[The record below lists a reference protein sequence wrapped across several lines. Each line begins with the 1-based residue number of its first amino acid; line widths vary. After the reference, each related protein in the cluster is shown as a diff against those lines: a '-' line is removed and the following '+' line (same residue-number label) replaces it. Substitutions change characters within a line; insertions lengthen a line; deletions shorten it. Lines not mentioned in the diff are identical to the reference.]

1 MEVSIVEHM
10 KAVAI
15 KTAVTMIVH
24 AKKVSI
30 EVEGNVLFLLKLGI
44 IFQRERREEFEKLT
58 MIRML
63 LSPAALHV

>member
-1 MEVSIVEHM
+1 MVEHI

-44 IFQRERREEFEKLT
+44 IFQREHREEFEKPT

-63 LSPAALHV
+63 LSPATLHV